1 MIDSWVINQ
10 IPATQQIWSTGRVW
24 RVNMSFSLV
33 FHYTP
38 DGYGLKKQQPQ
49 NKTLHKSTDSKVIWG
64 W

>member
-38 DGYGLKKQQPQ
+38 DGCGLKKQPTPKQ
-49 NKTLHKSTDSKVIWG
+49 NIA
-64 W
+64 